1 MAEIINLKNFRLEQM
16 NITKKEHLELI
27 KEFERDDLV
36 KKYLFPYKESFCDMV
51 SENDYSYKVF
61 HTFFVVYF
69 QDKPIGYVEI
79 ESPNNTYLNYA
90 LLRSERK
97 KGYASMLLKELSLYL
112 LENYEEVK
120 SVNAIIRKNNLDSIN
135 VVKKAGL
142 SKIEEDSSFETYRKN
157 R

>member
-1 MAEIINLKNFRLEQM
+1 
-16 NITKKEHLELI
+16 
-27 KEFERDDLV
+27 
-36 KKYLFPYKESFCDMV
+36 
-51 SENDYSYKVF
+51 
-61 HTFFVVYF
+61 
-69 QDKPIGYVEI
+69 
-79 ESPNNTYLNYA
+79 
-90 LLRSERK
+90 
-97 KGYASMLLKELSLYL
+97 MLLKELSLYL